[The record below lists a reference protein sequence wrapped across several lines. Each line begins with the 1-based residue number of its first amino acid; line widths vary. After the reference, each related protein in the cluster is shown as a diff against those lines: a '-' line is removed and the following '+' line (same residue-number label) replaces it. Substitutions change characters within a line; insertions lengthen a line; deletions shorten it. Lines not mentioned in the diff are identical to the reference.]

1 MSKYF
6 RSNPLKLFQ
15 LLLKVLCEAKQDI
28 PLILV
33 IFHQEMSEQK
43 VLAKLEICLL
53 LLYLSLLH
61 LTLASLQF

>member
-33 IFHQEMSEQK
+33 IFRQEMSEQK
-43 VLAKLEICLL
+43 VLAKLEISLL